1 MHAKLA
7 TTADVASWLEIVR
20 EVEPLFGPMP
30 DFETTLLRKINQRAA
45 LCVRSG
51 DPVIVLGG
59 VLLGGGVPYGWIRWL
74 AVRSSARGIGIG
86 QCLVEEAVKRLATSN
101 AISVDTFREE
111 NTEGR
116 PARRLYERLGFLPGP
131 LVQIEGLPRQRYT
144 LSRLHKSDFC
154 NG

>member
-1 MHAKLA
+1 MHAELA

-20 EVEPLFGPMP
+20 EVKPLFGPMS
-30 DFETTLLRKINQRAA
+30 DFKTTLLRKIDQRAA

-51 DPVIVLGG
+51 DLVVVLGG
-59 VLLGGGVPYGWIRWL
+59 ILLGGGTPYGWIRWL

-101 AISVDTFREE
+101 TISVDTFREE
-111 NTEGR
+111 NMEGR

-144 LSRLHKSDFC
+144 LSPLA
-154 NG
+154 

>member
-1 MHAKLA
+1 
-7 TTADVASWLEIVR
+7 VSPVR
-20 EVEPLFGPMP
+20 THFWANPIDARGEFYQC
-30 DFETTLLRKINQRAA
+30 QRGQTEAP
-45 LCVRSG
+45 S
-51 DPVIVLGG
+51 D
-59 VLLGGGVPYGWIRWL
+59 WIRWL